1 MNIKVRF
8 YGVAYEQTGVR
19 EWYPALQGGSNL
31 EDLLDLMIVEYP
43 ELKEM
48 VFDEDVFRDYL
59 AISINNVDILGLDGS
74 HTVLKDGDVVF
85 VMPPIGGG

>member
-19 EWYPALQGGSNL
+19 EWYPELLDGSTV
-31 EDLLDLMIVEYP
+31 EDLLDLLVAEYP
-43 ELKEM
+43 ELKEL
-48 VFDEDVFRDYL
+48 VFEEAVFRDYL
-59 AISINNVDILGLDGS
+59 AISINNVDILGLEGV
-74 HTVLKDGDVVF
+74 HTVLTEGDVVF

>member
-19 EWYPALQGGSNL
+19 EWYPELLDGSMV
-31 EDLLDLMIVEYP
+31 EDLLDLLVGEHP
-43 ELKEM
+43 ELQEM
-48 VFDEDVFRDYL
+48 VFDEAVFRDYL
-59 AISINNVDILGLDGS
+59 AISINNVDILGLEGV

>member
-8 YGVAYEQTGVR
+8 YGVAFEKTGVR
-19 EWYPALQGGSNL
+19 EWYPAIRGGSKV
-31 EDLLDLMIVEYP
+31 EDLLDLMVGEYP
-43 ELKEM
+43 ELQEM

-59 AISINNVDILGLDGS
+59 AISINNVDILGLHGV
-74 HTVLKDGDVVF
+74 HTVLKDGDIVF